1 MTRAARTPKTTKKEG
16 RTMRLWTRTVPLPD
30 PEQVRRRTR
39 ASFVPNDGPR
49 SML

>member
-1 MTRAARTPKTTKKEG
+1 MSTPKKSRKEK
-16 RTMRLWTRTVPLPD
+16 RAMRLPLHHRLPLPD

-39 ASFVPNDGPR
+39 ATFVPNDGPR

>member
-1 MTRAARTPKTTKKEG
+1 MSFSAPKRSHKEKRA
-16 RTMRLWTRTVPLPD
+16 MRLPLNHRLPLPD

-39 ASFVPNDGPR
+39 ANFVPNDGPR

>member
-1 MTRAARTPKTTKKEG
+1 
-16 RTMRLWTRTVPLPD
+16 MRLHLSHRLPLPD

-39 ASFVPNDGPR
+39 ATFVANDGPR